1 MEKRISYSNYNTNT
15 SLVNFRVGKTLK
27 DSFDKTCRYE
37 NSNRTSVLKNLMKG
51 YIDSKI
57 PEIKK
62 QVEHQQT
69 VLSIFK

>member
-1 MEKRISYSNYNTNT
+1 MYSNYSTKT

-37 NSNRTSVLKNLMKG
+37 NSNRTSVLRNLMKG

-57 PEIKK
+57 PQIKD
-62 QVEHQQT
+62 QVENQQT
-69 VLSIFK
+69 ILSIFK